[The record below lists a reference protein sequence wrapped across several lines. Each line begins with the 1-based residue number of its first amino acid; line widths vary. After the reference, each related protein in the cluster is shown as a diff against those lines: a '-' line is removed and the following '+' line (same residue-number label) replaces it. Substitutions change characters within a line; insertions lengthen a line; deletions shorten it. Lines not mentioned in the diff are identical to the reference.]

1 MKIEKQLINKL
12 IDIVGEDYVSTDEFE
27 LWNYS
32 VTASLGA
39 DPMKPD
45 IIVKPGSTEEVSQ
58 IIKLANIYKTPVV
71 PRGGGSDLDE
81 SALAEKGGVILDMT
95 RLNRVLEIYEDLR
108 AVLVEAGVTFGKLDS
123 ALSEKGWM
131 FPILP
136 MSSLSSTLGGNVS
149 DNGFSPG
156 SATFGNIAEQVLGL
170 TVVTPTGEI
179 LKTGSMAC
187 PGVRPY
193 VRNVFGPD
201 ITGLFIGAQ
210 GTLGV
215 ITEVALKIYRKPE
228 ETRYLSYAFDPREK
242 TVKFINEVRAMD
254 ILVLDSMIF
263 DEATLTFYSRIV
275 KSLPVLDQ
283 YSPGLSLAIGGRA
296 EEIDLIEKRLDKL
309 AESLGGKR
317 YPELNQFAT
326 DLWEDIL
333 NWAAEGAYGLRMNWI
348 IGYHALPIERFFESH
363 ELCIAITDEE
373 NLKSGTNLMCG
384 VPVTVADR
392 VGKMMPLIYF
402 DPADE
407 KERQSAIRARNKIME
422 SVSKIEGVPFR
433 VGRAYK
439 DYVPA
444 SIKEQIKKIKAALDP
459 NNIMNPGI
467 WG

>member
-1 MKIEKQLINKL
+1 MKTELTSRLIN
-12 IDIVGEDYVSTDEFE
+12 IVGKDYVSTDEFE

-32 VTASLGA
+32 VTASLSA

-45 IIVKPGSTEEVSQ
+45 IIVKPGSAEEVSQ

-71 PRGGGSDLDE
+71 PRGGGSNLEE
-81 SALAEKGGVILDMT
+81 SALAEKGGIILDMT

-156 SATFGNIAEQVLGL
+156 SASFGNIAEQVLGL

-228 ETRYLSYAFDPREK
+228 ETKHLSYAFDPREK

-254 ILVLDSMIF
+254 ILVLDSMLF
-263 DEATLTFYSRIV
+263 DEATLTFYSRII

-283 YSPGLSLAIGGRA
+283 YPPGGLSLAIGGRA

-333 NWAAEGAYGLRMNWI
+333 NWAIESSYGPRMNWI
-348 IGYHALPIERFFESH
+348 IAYHTLPIERFFESH
-363 ELCIAITDEE
+363 DLCIAITDEE
-373 NLKSGTNLMCG
+373 NLKSGTNVMCA

-392 VGKMMPLIYF
+392 VAKTMPLIYF

-407 KERQSAIRARNKIME
+407 KERQAAIRVRNKIME

-444 SIKEQIKKIKAALDP
+444 SFKEQMKKTKASLDP

-467 WG
+467 WD